1 MPRQRHPMF
10 RKGFQRLARLRARE
24 ARILLRN
31 DCIEGAYHFAGLSI
45 ECALKARIAKA
56 TRRYEFYDK
65 QYAQKIFTHNLE
77 ELLKLA
83 DLEEL
88 FQADAKAQPS
98 LVVKW
103 NVLKS
108 WDVESRY
115 QRGGLHGR
123 AMVEA
128 IGNAGGLGLMTWIVQ
143 RW

>member
-1 MPRQRHPMF
+1 MF
-10 RKGFQRLARLRARE
+10 RKDFQRLARLRARE

-31 DCIEGAYHFAGLSI
+31 GCIEGAYYFAGLSI

-56 TRRYEFYDK
+56 TCRYGFYDK
-65 QYAQKIFTHNLE
+65 QYAQKVFTHNLE

-83 DLEEL
+83 DLDRL
-88 FQADAKAQPS
+88 LQADAKAQPS
-98 LVVKW
+98 LAGKW

-108 WDVESRY
+108 WNVESRY
-115 QRGGLHGR
+115 QLGGLQGR

-128 IGNAGGLGLMTWIVQ
+128 VGNAGGLGLMTWIAQ